1 MLEARPT
8 FRFATATDVAA
19 IVALV
24 ESAYRGDVSRKGWT
38 TEADLLGGQ
47 RTDEGE
53 LQQILLDPKSRL
65 LLAECDGVLV
75 GSVLLRRE
83 ENWGYIGMFAV
94 HPTAQRN
101 GLGKQLL
108 SLAEQELCDRFNAS
122 IVKMTVLRQRAD
134 IITWYERRGYAKTG
148 EVEPFPYGNSRFGT
162 PKRDDLEFVVMVKT
176 LTEK

>member
-1 MLEARPT
+1 
-8 FRFATATDVAA
+8 
-19 IVALV
+19 
-24 ESAYRGDVSRKGWT
+24 
-38 TEADLLGGQ
+38 
-47 RTDEGE
+47 
-53 LQQILLDPKSRL
+53 
-65 LLAECDGVLV
+65 
-75 GSVLLRRE
+75 
-83 ENWGYIGMFAV
+83 MFAV